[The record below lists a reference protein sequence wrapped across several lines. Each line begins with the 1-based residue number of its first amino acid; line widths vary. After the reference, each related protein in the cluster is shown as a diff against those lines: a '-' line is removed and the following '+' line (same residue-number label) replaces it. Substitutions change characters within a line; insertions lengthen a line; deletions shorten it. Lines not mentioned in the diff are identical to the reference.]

1 MNRERADRFV
11 RDLILR
17 IYDRAIEVIVIGLV
31 LVMIAVMGFAFFD
44 VAMNVTHLVPVLK
57 ANTVNAEDFKDLIV
71 NVLDVFVLIE
81 LFGTFTGYVKTH
93 HVRLTQ
99 LLDVT
104 IVFTLRELL
113 VKLYANA
120 LSSGEMI
127 GLCIVVILLVLARS
141 LTGLFPPRRT
151 PEA

>member
-1 MNRERADRFV
+1 MK
-11 RDLILR
+11 DLILR
-17 IYDRAIEVIVIGLV
+17 LYARAIDVIVIGLV
-31 LVMIAVMGFAFFD
+31 LVMLAVMAFAFFD
-44 VAMNVTHLVPVLK
+44 VARNVWDLVPVLK
-57 ANTVNAEDFKDLIV
+57 ANSVNAEDFKDLIV

-104 IVFTLRELL
+104 VVFTLRELL

-120 LSSGEMI
+120 LSPGQMI
-127 GLCIVVILLVLARS
+127 GLCVVVLLLVLARS
-141 LTGLFPPRRT
+141 LTAAFSPRKG
-151 PEA
+151 P